1 MVAQVPR
8 RPIISNLY
16 ECSRWYYR
24 LVMCYIC
31 TFLVLVS
38 VSQPFVPVLLSEE
51 FEFEIEFDFDFEVSQ
66 LSQCFKLKVS
76 RPLSFNLTI
85 PIIPILQR
93 SNPAYPLMQSDKT
106 EYSAATVNI

>member
-51 FEFEIEFDFDFEVSQ
+51 FEFEIEFDFDLVSQ

-106 EYSAATVNI
+106 EYSAATDNI